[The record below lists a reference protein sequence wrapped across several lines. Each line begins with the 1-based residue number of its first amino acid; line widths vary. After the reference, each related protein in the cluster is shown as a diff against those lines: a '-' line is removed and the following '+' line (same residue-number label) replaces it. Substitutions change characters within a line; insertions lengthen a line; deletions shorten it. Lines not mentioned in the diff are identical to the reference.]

1 MKKQT
6 TRESV
11 AEWYATQVF
20 EHCTTPI
27 DEVEWMIQNLNDKA
41 FSEIEDY
48 YNEQMSNLKAE
59 GFLK

>member
-1 MKKQT
+1 MEKQT

-48 YNEQMSNLKAE
+48 YNEQMSNLEAE